1 MFGAGMLETDVVEG
15 GVFEVDVLEVD
26 VLHYLHAI
34 NTRQR

>member
-1 MFGAGMLETDVVEG
+1 MLETDVVEG